1 MNATVNNAHATH
13 MAVRGKW
20 RQTATTSC
28 NEGRSPSEP
37 PAARRSSKERAKARL
52 AAQANNEH
60 HQWWHAVAEDLRD
73 RPCFGLGQ
81 LTHEIDTFQRP
92 TATNLSSQH
101 NETSPAMCQRASD
114 DTLAWRA
121 CSRTAP
127 SCSAHLRRGCPS
139 ALTGDTSVVFT
150 ASWLSQTGEV
160 HQPPP
165 QGDDCQS
172 WPLADRGR
180 GRRHSWTRD
189 HQHHDKPE
197 RQQTPRTNPD

>member
-20 RQTATTSC
+20 RQTTTTLC
-28 NEGRSPSEP
+28 NERKSPSEP

-52 AAQANNEH
+52 AAHANNEH
-60 HQWWHAVAEDLRD
+60 RRWWHAVAEDPRD
-73 RPCFGLGQ
+73 RPCCGLGQ
-81 LTHEIDTFQRP
+81 LTHEIDSFQRP

-101 NETSPAMCQRASD
+101 NETNHATCQRAPG

-127 SCSAHLRRGCPS
+127 SCSAHLRRVVHQRSLEIPAWCPPQV
-139 ALTGDTSVVFT
+139 G
-150 ASWLSQTGEV
+150 LSQTGEV

-180 GRRHSWTRD
+180 GRD
-189 HQHHDKPE
+189 HQLHDKPE